1 MSQSLWVS
9 LYRSWIW
16 LGVPVMLA
24 AAAGLWLSIAGVLA
38 VMRKAHLFRTP
49 LAASQEVEFSEAGR
63 VVLNIEGPM
72 LSRQFAGARFE
83 LRSKDGE
90 PVEGRRVWL
99 RGRSSGF
106 TKARMEL
113 MSYDIP
119 RPGRYVLTMT
129 GREINPGHAVVF
141 MRPHGGAMAVRVLG
155 IVLSSVVLIASLVF
169 FLMRVA
175 GLRLGE

>member
-1 MSQSLWVS
+1 MSESFWIG
-9 LYRSWIW
+9 LYRNWIW
-16 LGVPVMLA
+16 LAVLVLLA
-24 AAAGLWLSIAGVLA
+24 AGAGLWLSIAGVLA
-38 VMRKAHLFRTP
+38 VMRKAQLFRIP
-49 LAASQEVEFSEAGR
+49 LAASQEVEFAEAGR
-63 VVLNIEGPM
+63 VILNIEGPM

-90 PVEGRRVWL
+90 PVEGRGIRL
-99 RGRSSGF
+99 RGRSSGL

-141 MRPHGGAMAVRVLG
+141 MRPHGGPMVVRVLG

-169 FLMRVA
+169 FLMRVI